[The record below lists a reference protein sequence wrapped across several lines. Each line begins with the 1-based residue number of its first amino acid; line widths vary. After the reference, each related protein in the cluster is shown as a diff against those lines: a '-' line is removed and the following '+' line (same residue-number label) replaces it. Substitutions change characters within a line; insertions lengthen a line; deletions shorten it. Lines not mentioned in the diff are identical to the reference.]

1 MNLIQQ
7 SVQQI
12 TRENLKNYYDTEQA
26 EDELFNMLQ
35 SNRLYMMKDRTL
47 DFIKQILGKNG
58 DSYTIRETGK
68 FLSDL
73 INELKIKYEIKE

>member
-35 SNRLYMMKDRTL
+35 SNRLYKMKDTTL
-47 DFIKQILGKNG
+47 DFIKKLTGQSGN
-58 DSYTIRETGK
+58 SFTIRETGK
-68 FLSDL
+68 VLSNF
-73 INELKIKYEIKE
+73 INEIKIQYKIKE

>member
-12 TRENLKNYYDTEQA
+12 TRENLKNYYDAEQA

-35 SNRLYMMKDRTL
+35 SNRLYMMKDTTL
-47 DFIKQILGKNG
+47 DFIKKLTGQSGN
-58 DSYTIRETGK
+58 SFTIRETGK
-68 FLSDL
+68 FISNL
-73 INELKIKYEIKE
+73 INELKLKYEIKE

>member
-12 TRENLKNYYDTEQA
+12 SKENLKNYYDTEQA

-35 SNRLYMMKDRTL
+35 SNRLL
-47 DFIKQILGKNG
+47 
-58 DSYTIRETGK
+58 
-68 FLSDL
+68 
-73 INELKIKYEIKE
+73 

>member
-26 EDELFNMLQ
+26 EDELFICYNQ
-35 SNRLYMMKDRTL
+35 IV
-47 DFIKQILGKNG
+47 FI
-58 DSYTIRETGK
+58 
-68 FLSDL
+68 
-73 INELKIKYEIKE
+73 

>member
-7 SVQQI
+7 AVKQI
-12 TRENLKNYYDTEQA
+12 SKENLNYYDTEQA
-26 EDELFNMLQ
+26 EEELFDMLQ
-35 SNRLYMMKDRTL
+35 SNRLYKMKDTAL
-47 DFIKQILGKNG
+47 DFIKQITGKTGN
-58 DSYTIRETGK
+58 SYTIRQTGK

>member
-35 SNRLYMMKDRTL
+35 SNRLFKMKDTTL
-47 DFIKQILGKNG
+47 DFIKKLTGQSGN
-58 DSYTIRETGK
+58 SFTIRETGK
-68 FLSDL
+68 FLSNF
-73 INELKIKYEIKE
+73 INELKIQYEIKE

>member
-26 EDELFNMLQ
+26 EEELFNMLQ
-35 SNRLYMMKDRTL
+35 SNRLFKMKDTTL
-47 DFIKQILGKNG
+47 DFIKKLTGQSGN
-58 DSYTIRETGK
+58 SYTIRETGK
-68 FLSDL
+68 FLSNF
-73 INELKIKYEIKE
+73 IIELKIQYEIKE

>member
-1 MNLIQQ
+1 MNLIEQ
-7 SVQQI
+7 SVRQI
-12 TRENLKNYYDTEQA
+12 TRENLKKYYDTEQA

-35 SNRLYMMKDRTL
+35 SNRLFKMKDTTL
-47 DFIKQILGKNG
+47 EFIKKISGKSG

>member
-26 EDELFNMLQ
+26 EEELMDMLQ
-35 SNRLYMMKDRTL
+35 SNRLYKMKDTTL
-47 DFIKQILGKNG
+47 DFIKKLTGQPSN
-58 DSYTIRETGK
+58 SFTIRETGK
-68 FLSDL
+68 FLSNL
-73 INELKIKYEIKE
+73 INELKIQYEIKE

>member
-12 TRENLKNYYDTEQA
+12 TKENLKNYYDTEQA
-26 EDELFNMLQ
+26 EDELMDMLQ
-35 SNRLYMMKDRTL
+35 SNRLFKTKDTTL
-47 DFIKQILGKNG
+47 DFIKKITGQSGN
-58 DSYTIRETGK
+58 SFTIRETGK
-68 FLSDL
+68 FLSDF